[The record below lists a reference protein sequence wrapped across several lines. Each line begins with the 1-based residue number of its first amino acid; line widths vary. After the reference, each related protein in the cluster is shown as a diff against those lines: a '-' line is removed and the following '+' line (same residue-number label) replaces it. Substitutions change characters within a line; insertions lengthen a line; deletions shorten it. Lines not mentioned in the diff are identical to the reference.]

1 MKRYSVLLTED
12 DDGTI
17 KATSENDGF
26 SAYDIIRFL
35 RWKLD
40 DVIDQA
46 HGKIKPDIV
55 ERRYIEDT
63 QNGDA
68 GEGDAE

>member
-12 DDGTI
+12 DD
-17 KATSENDGF
+17 
-26 SAYDIIRFL
+26 
-35 RWKLD
+35 
-40 DVIDQA
+40 
-46 HGKIKPDIV
+46 GKIKPDIV

-68 GEGDAE
+68 EEGDAK